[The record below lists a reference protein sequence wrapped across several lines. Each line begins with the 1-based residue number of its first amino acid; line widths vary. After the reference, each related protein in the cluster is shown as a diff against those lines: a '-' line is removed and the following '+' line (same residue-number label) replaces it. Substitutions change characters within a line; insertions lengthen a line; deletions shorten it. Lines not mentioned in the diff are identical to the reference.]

1 MKGCAFAEHTFDGD
15 TGSADT
21 VYTDESL
28 EENKKMLGTVSFWVS
43 GDNRLTIDIETDTV
57 MRTLH
62 NLLGDPQ

>member
-1 MKGCAFAEHTFDGD
+1 MTSCVVAEHTFDGD

-21 VYTDESL
+21 VYTDESVA
-28 EENKKMLGTVSFWVS
+28 ENKRMLDTVSFWVH
-43 GDNRLTIDIETDTV
+43 GDNTLTIDIETDTI